1 MAGSQSSGSGVDR
14 GLFGGFGGREG
25 APFAEEE
32 FAKALVE
39 WGEGIG
45 FGLKGGIFVGILVGL
60 GVLFGFGGGGGAAS
74 PEVLGLLSLPLLLPA
89 DVRSRGLGNDLR
101 FESEE

>member
-1 MAGSQSSGSGVDR
+1 M
-14 GLFGGFGGREG
+14 
-25 APFAEEE
+25 
-32 FAKALVE
+32 
-39 WGEGIG
+39 
-45 FGLKGGIFVGILVGL
+45 GILVGL